1 MPSTIAAAMSRSL
14 PKPGQM
20 ANILTDSKVDV
31 QAVQSALE
39 KRASLSLEGLEISHR
54 GLWANV
60 EISEPDSEPEEDKL
74 SPVYE
79 EPTDFATTI
88 ARLRSLLHQKSNAT
102 TPL

>member
-1 MPSTIAAAMSRSL
+1 MISRPL
-14 PKPGQM
+14 PKPVKAASNSAEAEADDQ
-20 ANILTDSKVDV
+20 N
-31 QAVQSALE
+31 VQSPME
-39 KRASLSLEGLEISHR
+39 RRASLSLEGLEVSHR

-60 EISEPDSEPEEDKL
+60 EISEPDSEAEEDRL